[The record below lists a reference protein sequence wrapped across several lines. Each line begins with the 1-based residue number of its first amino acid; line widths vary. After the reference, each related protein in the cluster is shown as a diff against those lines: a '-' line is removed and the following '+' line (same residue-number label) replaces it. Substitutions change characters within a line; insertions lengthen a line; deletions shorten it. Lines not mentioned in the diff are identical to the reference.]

1 MMRKAIG
8 FLEVCGYS
16 VALASMDKACKTV
29 DVTICGIDVNNP
41 SQGENA
47 QIPVVVQVKMMGEI
61 SNVEIAL
68 EVAKAEAS
76 KFICENEILT
86 HLIPQ
91 TTPELEK
98 LLFNGKVNV
107 K

>member
-1 MMRKAIG
+1 MRKAIG

-16 VALASMDKACKTV
+16 VALASMDKACKAA

-41 SQGENA
+41 IQGENA
-47 QIPVVVQVKMMGEI
+47 QIPVVVQVKMTGEI
-61 SNVEIAL
+61 SDVEIAL

-76 KFICENEILT
+76 KYLSQSDILT
-86 HLIPQ
+86 HLIPS
-91 TTPELEK
+91 TTMELEK
-98 LLFNGKVNV
+98 LLSRGKVAV